1 MAAGRPVIAIAID
14 AAEGRLVHRLA
25 AEGHVPAIARLV
37 SDGRLGTVR
46 SPAGLGSGA
55 VWPTFVAGE
64 GPDRHGLFGEWAWDP
79 AAMRLQRPSFEHLDP
94 FWRRLAD
101 AGVRVAV
108 VDVPF
113 APIVGHE
120 RLAEV
125 ADWGA
130 HDWLGGATVV
140 EPAALRES
148 LADLLSVP
156 HPLVAGHVDSD
167 GPGDV
172 EGLRHVARSL
182 VAGARQ
188 RGDLALRLLDVVG
201 PDLLIVV
208 FTEVHRASHLLWHTI
223 DADHPAWQE
232 GLGELPADVMSG
244 LVDVF
249 RAIDAQVARLL
260 AHAGPDAVV
269 VLFALHGMQPAR
281 GIPALLGDV
290 LERWGFAVRR
300 RWWQQSAGETLGALV
315 KGVKAWLP
323 GPIKAAYYRRVP
335 RSVTM
340 RLAQP
345 SMPVPA
351 WDWSRTR
358 AFSLPTDQHGWI
370 RINLAG
376 RESQGIV
383 SPSSYDEV
391 CRELAQ
397 RLASLAGPEG
407 PLVREVIVTAAREG
421 GPPARLPDLVVHWA
435 PSTWRP
441 RLRVLD
447 PPIDSIPVG
456 LKFVAQHA
464 DDGFFVARGAG
475 VDDWPP
481 VVEAGE
487 LGRRLGHAV
496 GVPDA

>member
-1 MAAGRPVIAIAID
+1 VIAIAID
-14 AAEGRLVHRLA
+14 AAEGRLVRRLA
-25 AEGHVPAIARLV
+25 AEGHLPAIARLAG
-37 SDGRLGTVR
+37 DGRWGTVR
-46 SPAGLGSGA
+46 SPAALGSGA
-55 VWPTFVAGE
+55 VWPTFITGE
-64 GPDRHGLFGEWAWDP
+64 GPDCHGVFGEWAWDP
-79 AAMRLQRPSFEHLDP
+79 AAMRLKRPSFDHLDP

-101 AGVRVAV
+101 AGARVAV

-113 APIVGHE
+113 APVVGHA
-120 RLAEV
+120 RLVEV

-130 HDWLGGATVV
+130 HDWLGGTTIV
-140 EPAALRES
+140 EPASVRES

-156 HPLVAGHVDSD
+156 HPLVAGRVDSD

-172 EGLRHVARSL
+172 EGLRHVVRSL

-188 RGDLALRLLDVVG
+188 RGDLALRLLDVSA

-208 FTEVHRASHLLWHTI
+208 FTEAHRASHLLWHTI
-223 DADHPAWQE
+223 DADHPAWRE
-232 GLGELPADVMSG
+232 GLPELPADVMSG

-249 RAIDAQVARLL
+249 RAIDAQVGRLL
-260 AHAGPDAVV
+260 ARAGPDAAV

-281 GIPALLGDV
+281 GIPALLADL
-290 LERWGFAVRR
+290 LERWGFASRR
-300 RWWQQSAGETLGALV
+300 RWWQRTAGETLGALV
-315 KGVKAWLP
+315 KGAKARLP

-335 RSVTM
+335 KSVTL

-345 SMPVPA
+345 SMPVHA

-358 AFSLPTDQHGWI
+358 AISLPTDQHGWI

-376 RESQGIV
+376 RESRGIV
-383 SPSSYDEV
+383 PQSSYDEV
-391 CRELAQ
+391 CHHLADK
-397 RLASLAGPEG
+397 LASLAGPEG
-407 PLVREVIVTAAREG
+407 PLVRDVVITAEREG

-435 PSTWRP
+435 PCTWRA

-464 DDGFFVARGAG
+464 DDGFFVGRGTG
-475 VDDWPP
+475 VDDWPA
-481 VVEAGE
+481 VVEASD
-487 LGRRLGHAV
+487 LGRRLGRAA
-496 GVPDA
+496 GVLDA